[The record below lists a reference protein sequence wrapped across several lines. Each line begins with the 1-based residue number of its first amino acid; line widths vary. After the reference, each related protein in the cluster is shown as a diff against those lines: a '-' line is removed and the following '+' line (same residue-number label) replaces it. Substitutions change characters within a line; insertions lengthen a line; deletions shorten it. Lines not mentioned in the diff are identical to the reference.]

1 MTAEACIEFEPTL
14 TEKLS
19 IYNMFVQ
26 TYGVG
31 FVGATLA
38 ERLKI
43 LKVIVEMMLM
53 AEVDVDSADN
63 PEYLSVNE
71 SLKFMA
77 ILHVAI
83 VEGYAVKAAAKT
95 L

>member
-1 MTAEACIEFEPTL
+1 MTVETCLESEPTL

-19 IYNMFVQ
+19 VYNMFVQ
-26 TYGVG
+26 TYGVN
-31 FVGATLA
+31 FTGATLA
-38 ERLKI
+38 ERLKM
-43 LKVIVEMMLM
+43 LKVLVEMMLM
-53 AEVDVDSADN
+53 AEADVDSADN

-71 SLKFMA
+71 SLKFLA

-83 VEGYAVKAAAKT
+83 AEGYAVKAAAKI